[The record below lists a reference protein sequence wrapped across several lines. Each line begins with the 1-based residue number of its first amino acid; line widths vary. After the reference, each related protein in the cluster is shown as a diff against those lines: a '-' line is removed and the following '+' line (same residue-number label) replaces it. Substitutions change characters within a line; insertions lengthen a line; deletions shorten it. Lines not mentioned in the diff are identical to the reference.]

1 MSKKWLNASF
11 LSFTGFA
18 SRIRSRAA
26 KSAKYE
32 NLWVFIRSDA
42 HVVRAG
48 LNIRGCGPL
57 STPNIYA
64 KRKIYRF
71 PLDFSALSI
80 FYYVSRWAFLFSLLL
95 SHHQL
100 TRTHKVLG
108 AKQHGITVSSSFEIQ
123 PVFLHSS
130 SLFCHTLWLL
140 KLEDPKELVLRAI
153 QGRGAQYYWM

>member
-1 MSKKWLNASF
+1 MKLTLIPAQ
-11 LSFTGFA
+11 
-18 SRIRSRAA
+18 
-26 KSAKYE
+26 Y
-32 NLWVFIRSDA
+32 
-42 HVVRAG
+42 
-48 LNIRGCGPL
+48 
-57 STPNIYA
+57 
-64 KRKIYRF
+64 
-71 PLDFSALSI
+71 
-80 FYYVSRWAFLFSLLL
+80 
-95 SHHQL
+95 HQL

>member
-1 MSKKWLNASF
+1 MRRLVVKVLKNGLCF
-11 LSFTGFA
+11 FCYHI
-18 SRIRSRAA
+18 IR
-26 KSAKYE
+26 
-32 NLWVFIRSDA
+32 
-42 HVVRAG
+42 
-48 LNIRGCGPL
+48 
-57 STPNIYA
+57 
-64 KRKIYRF
+64 
-71 PLDFSALSI
+71 
-80 FYYVSRWAFLFSLLL
+80 LLL
-95 SHHQL
+95 RYHQL